1 MRALN
6 QFSGMAEKSNRKR
19 KTERKERKKKKRKEG
34 EKKVRSSC
42 MWQYFRHLELSKKL
56 TILICICVEVFLKCS
71 HKHAVFFL
79 VMLTNGQSDGL
90 FGRI

>member
-6 QFSGMAEKSNRKR
+6 QFSGMAEKKQQKKKKR
-19 KTERKERKKKKRKEG
+19 KEGEKKKRKEG

-56 TILICICVEVFLKCS
+56 TILICICVESFFKVQSQTCCI
-71 HKHAVFFL
+71 FL